1 MLPLLQQQQG
11 EQLQQP
17 GERRLQLELLHEEQQ
32 QHQQQLKDLMSIQQD
47 LLLLDSMKESF
58 NFY

>member
-17 GERRLQLELLHEEQQ
+17 GERRQQLELQHEEQQ
-32 QHQQQLKDLMSIQQD
+32 QHQQQLKGLMSIQQD

>member
-17 GERRLQLELLHEEQQ
+17 GERRQQLELQHEEQQ
-32 QHQQQLKDLMSIQQD
+32 HLQQLKGLMSIQQD

>member
-1 MLPLLQQQQG
+1 MLPLLQQQQQG
-11 EQLQQP
+11 EQRQQP
-17 GERRLQLELLHEEQQ
+17 GERRLQFELQHEQQ
-32 QHQQQLKDLMSIQQD
+32 QHQQQPKDLMSIQQD

>member
-11 EQLQQP
+11 EQPQQR
-17 GERRLQLELLHEEQQ
+17 GEQRLQLELQHEEQ